1 MTKPPTI
8 TVGVVSDTHGLVR
21 PSALAALAGVD
32 LIVHAGDVGRP
43 EVLEALGTIAP
54 VHAIRGNVDWGSPW
68 ARGLPDTRV
77 VEVGEVRL
85 YLIHDVK
92 ALEVDPAAEGIDVVV
107 CGHSHQ
113 PRMETEEGVLYFN
126 PGSCGPRRFSLPIVL
141 GRLEITGKDVA
152 GSHRYLEV

>member
-1 MTKPPTI
+1 MTKPPTV

-21 PSALAALAGVD
+21 PQALEALAGVD
-32 LIVHAGDVGRP
+32 LIVHAGDVGGP
-43 EVLEALGTIAP
+43 EVLEALGAIAP
-54 VHAIRGNVDWGSPW
+54 VHAIRGNVDVGSPW
-68 ARGLPDTRV
+68 AEGLPDTRV

-92 ALEVDPAAEGIDVVV
+92 ALEIDPAAEGVDVVV

-113 PRMETEEGVLYFN
+113 PRMETEDGVLYFN

-141 GRLEITGKDVA
+141 GRLTVTGRDVA
-152 GSHRYLEV
+152 GAHRYLE